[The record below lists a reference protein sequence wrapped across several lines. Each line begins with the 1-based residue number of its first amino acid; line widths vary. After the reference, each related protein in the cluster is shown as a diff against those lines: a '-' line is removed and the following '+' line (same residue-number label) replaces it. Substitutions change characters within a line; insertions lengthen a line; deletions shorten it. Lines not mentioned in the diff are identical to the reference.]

1 MRRDEQNRLL
11 LSPSDLVTYLECPCA
26 TLFDVQQVF
35 SPADLP
41 KETDESS
48 ELLKQKGLQHEYD
61 YLEHLRQLGCSIAE
75 IPQDTSTTRR
85 VALTKEALASGVDV
99 IYQAA
104 FLRDPWNGFADF
116 LLRTEKPSKLGNFSY
131 EVADTK
137 LALHAKP
144 EYVVQLYVYSDL
156 LAEEQG
162 LYPRDLHVVLGNK
175 SKVTLRVSDFQYYQG
190 LAGQRFLDFIKQKY
204 MPRTGEPCSRC
215 SKCRW
220 AFRCEEEW
228 ERSEHLRMVA
238 NIQGSQIK
246 KLRRAG
252 INSMRELANLSV
264 DQAIPKLQPDAL
276 TRLREQARLQIA
288 KRDDGQDKCEI
299 LPLQANKGF
308 ARLPRPN
315 DGDLFFDMEGDPH
328 YGNPRLEYLFGFV
341 LLNEKR
347 EPEFKAFWAHD
358 RQEEK
363 KAFEAVMD
371 FIMARLAAYPD
382 AYIYHYAAYEETAL
396 KNLAMYHGTREA
408 EVDFLLRNRKLV
420 DLYKVVREAVRV
432 SEPRYS
438 IKNMETF
445 YAEKRAGEVK
455 TAGDSIVMYEKWRAL
470 GDDAILREISDYNEF
485 DCRSTLMCRDWLL
498 RLRPS
503 DVDWFSPN
511 SDEPENPEKD
521 AARQEAEARTAQL
534 IAKLQE
540 GVPETEKPWRE
551 LVGHLLEFHR
561 RESKPG
567 WWALFTRLD
576 MSDEEMVEDA
586 ECIGKCT
593 LDKSITPYKLSPRD
607 RSLVY
612 EFEFPAQDFKMGV
625 GTDPIS
631 SLTGKRFGTIVGLDD
646 KARRIALKISNK
658 QTDLPDCLSL
668 IPPGPLEDKVLRGA
682 ILRYAEAVANG
693 NQGQYP
699 AVTSILR
706 KELPHINGCQHG
718 DPIIKPGDDPTLA
731 AVSAVAR
738 LDNSHILIQGPPG
751 TGKTYTSSHAI
762 VELLKQGKRVGVASN
777 SHKAINNLLAAVE
790 KRAVEQ
796 NIHFRGVKKCSGED
810 HAIDSKG
817 FIQNTEKNEEAESEA
832 YNLVA
837 GTAWLFSRPA
847 FDQVLDYLFIDEA
860 GQVSIAN
867 IVAMGTSARNIV
879 LVGDQMQLS
888 QPIQGIHPGS
898 SGLSALEYLL
908 GEAATVPPEQGIFLA
923 TTRRM
928 HPAICHFISDA
939 VYDGR
944 LQPDLDNARRHIVA
958 DGNRDPDAIISAG
971 LRFVEVE
978 HEGCSQKSEEEAERL
993 KHTYESLLGMTWVD
1007 EVGDKH
1013 ELGIEDILVVTPY
1026 NMQVDLLEKT
1036 LPEGARVG
1044 TVDRF
1049 QGQEAPVVLISMVT
1063 SSAEELPR
1071 NIEFLFSRNRLNVA
1085 ISRAR
1090 CLAVIYANPR
1100 LLEIS
1105 CNTIDQMRLVNT
1117 LCWAKAYADRS
1128 AYVNG
1133 MEKEAVA

>member
-11 LSPSDLVTYLECPCA
+11 LSPSDLVTYLECPFA
-26 TLFDVQQVF
+26 TLFDLQQVF

-41 KETDESS
+41 KETDESA
-48 ELLKQKGLQHEYD
+48 ELLKQKGLQHEYE
-61 YLEHLRQLGCSIAE
+61 YLEHLRQSGCSIAE
-75 IPQDTSTTRR
+75 IPQDTSITRR

-104 FLRDPWNGFADF
+104 LLRDPWNGFADF
-116 LLRTEKPSKLGNFSY
+116 LLRTERPSKLGNFSY

-156 LAEEQG
+156 LAVEQG

-204 MPRTGEPCSRC
+204 LPRTGEPCSRC

-228 ERSEHLRMVA
+228 ERCEHLFMVA

-252 INSMRELANLSV
+252 INSMRELASFPV
-264 DQAIPKLQPDAL
+264 DQSVPKMQSDAL

-288 KRDDGQDKCEI
+288 KRDDGQDRCEI
-299 LPLQANKGF
+299 LSLQPNKGF
-308 ARLPRPN
+308 ARIPMPN

-341 LLNEKR
+341 LRNEKR

-371 FIMARLAAYPD
+371 FIIARLATYPD
-382 AYIYHYAAYEETAL
+382 AYIYHYAPYEETAL

-408 EVDFLLRNRKLV
+408 EVDFLLRYRKLV

-470 GDDAILREISDYNEF
+470 GDSAILQEISDYNEF

-498 RLRPS
+498 GLRPAE
-503 DVDWFSPN
+503 VEWFSPN
-511 SDEPENPEKD
+511 SDKPEKTEK
-521 AARQEAEARTAQL
+521 AAERQEAEARTVQL
-534 IAKLQE
+534 IAKLLE
-540 GVPETEKPWRE
+540 GVPESERPWRE

-561 RESKPG
+561 RELKPQ
-567 WWALFTRLD
+567 WWAKFSRLD
-576 MSDEEMVEDA
+576 MSNEELVEDA
-586 ECIGKCT
+586 ECIGKCQ
-593 LDKSITPYKLSPRD
+593 LDKNVAPRKLSERD
-607 RSLVY
+607 RSLAY
-612 EFEFPAQDFKMGV
+612 EYTFPPQDFKMRV
-625 GTDPIS
+625 GTRPTNAATNTS
-631 SLTGKRFGTIVGLDD
+631 VGELVSIEE
-646 KARRIALKISNK
+646 KSRRLVIKIGNK
-658 QTDLPDCLSL
+658 NSPPEFMSL
-668 IPPGPLEDKVLRGA
+668 IPQDPLEDKIIRAAVN
-682 ILRYAEAVANG
+682 RYAEAVANG

-706 KELPHINGCQHG
+706 KESPHLKGCQHG
-718 DPIIKPGDDPTLA
+718 EPIIKPEDDPTLA

-751 TGKTYTSSHAI
+751 TGKTYTSSYAI
-762 VELLKQGKRVGVASN
+762 AALLKQGKRVGVASN

-796 NIHFRGVKKCSGED
+796 DIRFRGIKKCSSED
-810 HAIDSKG
+810 HAIESKG
-817 FIQNTEKNEEAESEA
+817 FIQNTTDNEEAESGT
-832 YNLVA
+832 YNLIA

-847 FDQVLDYLFIDEA
+847 FDQALDYLFIDEA

-888 QPIQGIHPGS
+888 QPIQGTHPGS

-944 LQPDLDNARRHIVA
+944 LQPNLDNARRHIVA
-958 DGNRDPDAIISAG
+958 DGNSDPEAIISAG
-971 LRFVEVE
+971 LRFIEIE
-978 HEGCSQKSEEEAERL
+978 HEGCSQRSEEEADRL

-1013 ELGIEDILVVTPY
+1013 KIGIEDILVVTPY
-1026 NMQVDLLEKT
+1026 NMQVDLLENT
-1036 LPEGARVG
+1036 LPKGARVG

-1090 CLAVIYANPR
+1090 CLAVIYASPR

-1105 CNTIDQMRLVNT
+1105 CSTIDQMRLVNT

-1128 AYVNG
+1128 MYVSS
-1133 MEKEAVA
+1133 EIREAVA